1 MSSSPT
7 AILNQTSPKC
17 LSTTRPLG
25 RATTATSFPPSLST
39 RPCSNNHDEHFPLD
53 LDLGTDINFDLD
65 FGQQELDGFHQ
76 DNSFFGFD
84 FPLFDRVGNDAADQ
98 AHEESIFDPALSISP
113 TTTDASIDTYFNLPP
128 ATATTTTSCTTST
141 AADFLLEEVL
151 FATTPTIPAQSTTK
165 QEKTPSPDAFQGS
178 EGSTPT
184 TTPPHVLTPLDF
196 GHGQLTP
203 PCSTISTTISSRLPT
218 PPPTLPTLPLF
229 PPLGTSLPTPT
240 LSPESTLPSRK
251 RKASLSPLS
260 PRPKELVET
269 EIHSSDDDKDKR
281 RKRNTAAARRY
292 RQKKQDRMKELE
304 DELEEV
310 RKREEAWKAE
320 ALKQR
325 MEAEKWFEMWTLC
338 KGK

>member
-1 MSSSPT
+1 VSSSPT

-17 LSTTRPLG
+17 LSSTRLLVPTS
-25 RATTATSFPPSLST
+25 ATRQPSFPPSPST
-39 RPCSNNHDEHFPLD
+39 HPWFNHHDEHFSLDLD

-98 AHEESIFDPALSISP
+98 AHEESIFDSAFSISP
-113 TTTDASIDTYFNLPP
+113 TATTITTTTTTDTSIDTYLNLPP
-128 ATATTTTSCTTST
+128 ATTTAT
-141 AADFLLEEVL
+141 DLEEAL
-151 FATTPTIPAQSTTK
+151 SATTPTIPAQPTTK
-165 QEKTPSPDAFQGS
+165 QEKSPSPDAFQGS
-178 EGSTPT
+178 EGSPPA
-184 TTPPHVLTPLDF
+184 TTPLHVLTPPDF
-196 GHGQLTP
+196 GRGQLTP
-203 PCSTISTTISSRLPT
+203 PYSATTISSRLPT
-218 PPPTLPTLPLF
+218 PPSTLPTLSLF

-240 LSPESTLPSRK
+240 LSPESSLPSRK
-251 RKASLSPLS
+251 RKASLAPLS

-269 EIHSSDDDKDKR
+269 EIHNSDDDKDKR

-338 KGK
+338 KEK